1 MHLANRVAIG
11 RVALGIVI
19 ILVIAVIAAAVV
31 LSYPSSPG
39 TTSASGS
46 NGKMAVMGTDPYSSG
61 SNSQE
66 YVDYYQIQAHRTQAG
81 GQSSTTTA
89 TTMSTTQ
96 SGSSAGWVKLN
107 ASGTLH
113 LNTLVNAS
121 QTLALASISAGT
133 YDAIRLYIT
142 SVTVTYNG
150 QNYTA
155 HMGSDMI
162 TASLTG
168 NAQVTGSST
177 TVVLFD
183 MRTVVIN
190 TGSSSSPQFVFT
202 SSARV
207 DVVAS
212 SDVSSTSLQVGART
226 DLSTSAWF
234 QAFAHDNAHFEI
246 TAAAISSSSLS
257 VTVKDS
263 GAETANATLVI
274 VTPASVLVGSQVVI
288 PDSLQGSAV
297 FVVGPSGSLTTVAS
311 GSILA
316 QVMSPGSGLSV
327 SSSSSATMTFSGVIQ
342 FGTAVALQTGVQAGQ
357 SYLITVIGT
366 NSVASSTITAS

>member
-1 MHLANRVAIG
+1 MG

-19 ILVIAVIAAAVV
+19 VLVVAVIAAAVV
-31 LSYPSSPG
+31 LSYPSPTG
-39 TTSASGS
+39 TNASGS

-81 GQSSTTTA
+81 GQPSSSTTT
-89 TTMSTTQ
+89 TVSTTQ
-96 SGSSAGWVKLN
+96 GGSSAGWVKLN

-162 TASLTG
+162 TASLSG
-168 NAQVTGSST
+168 NAQVSGSST

-183 MRTVVIN
+183 MRTVVVN
-190 TGSSSSPQFVFT
+190 TGSSSSPQLVFT
-202 SSARV
+202 SSARA

-212 SDVSSTSLQVGART
+212 SDVTSASLQVGART
-226 DLSTSAWF
+226 DLSTSSWF
-234 QAFAHDNAHFEI
+234 QAFAHENARFEI

-274 VTPASVLVGSQVVI
+274 VTPVSVLANAQVVI

-297 FVVGPSGSLTTVAS
+297 FVVGPGGSLTAVSSAS
-311 GSILA
+311 LLA
-316 QVMSPGSGLSV
+316 QVTSPGSGLSV
-327 SSSSSATMTFSGVIQ
+327 SSSSSATMMFSGAIQ
-342 FGTAVALQTGVQAGQ
+342 FGTGVGLQAGVQTGQ
-357 SYLITVIGT
+357 SYLVTVIGT
-366 NSVASSTITAS
+366 NTVASTTVTAT